1 MIHDQIP
8 SASGRVPQVLIA
20 NHTSRGER
28 VVELGGRHDMLRLR
42 ICVDTHGQLLG
53 LVRLHLMIHEL
64 LRRLICERVR
74 CFHEV
79 VHP

>member
-8 SASGRVPQVLIA
+8 STSGRVPQVLIA
-20 NHTSRGER
+20 YHTSRGER
-28 VVELGGRHDMLRLR
+28 VVKLSGRHDMLRLR
-42 ICVDTHGQLLG
+42 VCVDAHRQLLG
-53 LVRLHLMIHEL
+53 LVRLNLMIHEL
-64 LRRLICERVR
+64 LRRLICKRVR